1 MSYSCLSW
9 LMILIPLLFLFLY
22 IHILA
27 PSRTI
32 YQDSQGERGR
42 SQERMRGDCT
52 PTLAM
57 VAVQVGFAGLN
68 VLSKLAL
75 DDGMSPFVMIAYRQ
89 LVATL
94 FLSPLAIFLERKACR
109 EITRRVIIQ
118 IFFCSVF
125 GATLNQVLYF
135 LGLKYS
141 SPTIACALNNM
152 LPAITFIMAVPFR
165 METVGIRTLG
175 GQAKVMGTLLC
186 VSGSMLMTF
195 YRGSLI
201 KVWRSHIHW
210 RYAEEMTI
218 SSANNASDQNMAVGA
233 ALVISS
239 CLAWAVWFIIQAKMS
254 KSFSSPYTSSALMC
268 FMAGVQCFVIA
279 AGVERSF
286 SAWALGWDIRLAASL
301 YTGLVGSGLAVSLM
315 SWCIQKRGPL
325 FVSMFSPLLL
335 VIVSIL
341 GWAILDEK
349 LYVGSVTGSALIVG
363 GLYSVL
369 WGKGR
374 EIKKL
379 RDVCQRT
386 NGDGDDEGGAVAA
399 VGLPLFS
406 CPSKLPIHQVEAGQ
420 P

>member
-1 MSYSCLSW
+1 
-9 LMILIPLLFLFLY
+9 
-22 IHILA
+22 
-27 PSRTI
+27 
-32 YQDSQGERGR
+32 
-42 SQERMRGDCT
+42 MRGDCT

-94 FLSPLAIFLERKACR
+94 FLSPLAIFLERYIYIRCFSTISLASPS
-109 EITRRVIIQ
+109 TSY
-118 IFFCSVF
+118 CSDVSL
-125 GATLNQVLYF
+125 ATLNQVLYF

-233 ALVISS
+233 ALVIAS

-374 EIKKL
+374 EIKQP

-399 VGLPLFS
+399 VGLSVFS
-406 CPSKLPIHQVEAGQ
+406 CPSKLLIHQVEAGQ

>member
-1 MSYSCLSW
+1 
-9 LMILIPLLFLFLY
+9 
-22 IHILA
+22 
-27 PSRTI
+27 
-32 YQDSQGERGR
+32 
-42 SQERMRGDCT
+42 MRGDCA

-94 FLSPLAIFLERKACR
+94 FLSPLAFFLERKACR

-141 SPTIACALNNM
+141 TPTIACALNNM

-165 METVGIRTLG
+165 METVGIRTLA
-175 GQAKVMGTLLC
+175 GQAKGMGTLLC

-210 RYAEEMTI
+210 RYAEEMT
-218 SSANNASDQNMAVGA
+218 SSSGNNASDQNMAVGA
-233 ALVISS
+233 ALVIAS

-279 AGVERSF
+279 AVVERSF

-335 VIVSIL
+335 VIVSLL

-374 EIKKL
+374 EIKQL
-379 RDVCQRT
+379 RDVRQRT
-386 NGDGDDEGGAVAA
+386 NGDGDDEGGTVAA

-406 CPSKLPIHQVEAGQ
+406 SPSKLPSHQVEAGQ